1 MSPSPTQHRLRKFH
15 ADSST
20 TFITVVLLIG
30 RHTDRQYV
38 PHDPL
43 AVVVLVVVVDD
54 GTHARTDTV
63 NERAPCQREDLL
75 RRCSKDV

>member
-15 ADSST
+15 TDSST

-38 PHDPL
+38 PHDPRL
-43 AVVVLVVVVDD
+43 VVVVVVVDD
-54 GTHARTDTV
+54 GTHARTH
-63 NERAPCQREDLL
+63 ERAPCQRDDLL